1 MNISKIYATLDLNSI
16 QKMMLHRSE
25 ENKNIP
31 GFIEYCIFPTTVSIL
46 KQGTLEYNSF
56 WFINTTQSWRPSRV
70 IENSQGS
77 GVLYFILF
85 CQLCF
90 LTILSLFTSQGTKLS
105 LLSCSQTFFLLFIT
119 PSKFG
124 KKTTLNLNDALFA
137 MEIFSR
143 LY

>member
-1 MNISKIYATLDLNSI
+1 MNILKIYATLDLNSI

-105 LLSCSQTFFLLFIT
+105 LLSCSQTFFFIIYH
-119 PSKFG
+119 PFKIWE
-124 KKTTLNLNDALFA
+124 KTTLNLNDALFA